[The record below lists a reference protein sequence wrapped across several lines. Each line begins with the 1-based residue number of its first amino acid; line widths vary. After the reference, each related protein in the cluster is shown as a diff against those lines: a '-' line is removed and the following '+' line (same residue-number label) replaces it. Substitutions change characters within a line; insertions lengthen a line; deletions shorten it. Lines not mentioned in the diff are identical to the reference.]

1 MPQKANFNPNESAT
15 DLAEIISLVV
25 NKDHAFTFDVTLELA
40 MPPRFRVGTL
50 RVTGK
55 VESVGSKRSK

>member
-1 MPQKANFNPNESAT
+1 MPKRANSTSNGPAT
-15 DLAEIISLVV
+15 DLAEVISLIV

>member
-1 MPQKANFNPNESAT
+1 LPQKETFNSNGSR
-15 DLAEIISLVV
+15 DLAEMVSLIV
-25 NKDHAFTFDVTLELA
+25 NKDHAFNFDITLELA